1 MKIVKKVLFC
11 GIGLIC
17 LSLLFAVPS
26 MAGKFHCTESGCS
39 DLEAGSSVDFKCSKN
54 VKINC
59 NSDGQAYAASAG
71 HYSGNRAYGVS
82 SDSSVVYYHSKN
94 KGEKWDTDPTASD
107 SSAFGSGWSS
117 L

>member
-26 MAGKFHCTESGCS
+26 MAGKFHCTPSGCNPS
-39 DLEAGSSVDFKCSKN
+39 SGSVDFKCSKN

-82 SDSSVVYYHSKN
+82 SDSSVVYYTSKN
-94 KGEKWDTDPTASD
+94 KGADYTTDPSASD
-107 SSAFGSGWSS
+107 SSAFNSWSS

>member
-26 MAGKFHCTESGCS
+26 MAAFYCDSSGS
-39 DLEAGSSVDFKCSKN
+39 HNLQSGSIDFKCSKN
-54 VKINC
+54 VQINC
-59 NSDGQAYAASAG
+59 NSNGQTYAANAG

-82 SDSSVVYYHSKN
+82 SDSSVVYYTSKD
-94 KGEKWDTDPTASD
+94 KGTSWDSSNSPSASD
-107 SSAFGSGWSS
+107 SSAFGSWHS
-117 L
+117 